1 MSSIEQIVT
10 KPLSKQAS
18 QQEKLSEKVESLETA
33 LQTLKKAADIAVL
46 EVKAIKKQMLKLKTQ
61 KPKKSVKTD
70 RKPHGFAVPTKA
82 SDELCIFMG
91 VAPGTLIA
99 RTAVTQRLTEYIKEQ
114 KLQNAECQRQ
124 VLPDATLQKLLGD
137 ASKDQFL
144 THFTIQKY
152 INHHFL
158 KSPATVPA
166 PVVAS
171 V

>member
-1 MSSIEQIVT
+1 MSSPEAIIT

-33 LQTLKKAADIAVL
+33 LQALKKAADIAVL
-46 EVKAIKKQMLKLKTQ
+46 EIKALKKQVLKLKVQ
-61 KPKKSVKTD
+61 KPKKTVKTD
-70 RKPHGFAVPTKA
+70 RKPHGFAVPTRA
-82 SDELCIFMG
+82 SDELCVFMG

-99 RTAVTQRLTEYIKEQ
+99 RTAVTQRLTDYITEQ
-114 KLQNAECQRQ
+114 KLQNVECKRQ

-158 KSPATVPA
+158 KSPAPVPA
-166 PVVAS
+166 PVVS
-171 V
+171 TD

>member
-1 MSSIEQIVT
+1 MSSIEQIPT

-46 EVKAIKKQMLKLKTQ
+46 EVKALKKQIIKLKVQ
-61 KPKKSVKTD
+61 KPKKTVKTD
-70 RKPHGFAVPTKA
+70 RKPHGFAVPTNA
-82 SDELCIFMG
+82 SDELCVFMG

-99 RTAVTQRLTEYIKEQ
+99 RTAVTQRLTEYIKEK
-114 KLQNAECQRQ
+114 KLQNVECQRQ

-158 KSPATVPA
+158 KSPVPA